1 MSENKMSLWQLQ
13 DALAR
18 IEELGED
25 EINLDEV
32 VGDIRN
38 KIDNIKM
45 FIDTINAEASKF
57 KTYADEFAKK
67 AKTLTRVSERL
78 EWYVL
83 SSLEAHGTTFE
94 LGNLWTAKIKES
106 KYVNM
111 TTDPTATDAIALCE
125 YDVVKTSYSWDKK
138 ALKPLLESG
147 QFEGKGKI
155 SVRKS
160 LNFTV
165 NKGVK

>member
-1 MSENKMSLWQLQ
+1 MSEEKMSLWKLQ
-13 DALAR
+13 DTLAR
-18 IEELGED
+18 IEELGEED
-25 EINLDEV
+25 INLDEV

-38 KIDNIKM
+38 KIDNIKQ
-45 FIDTINAEASKF
+45 FIDMIEGEAARF
-57 KTYADEFAKK
+57 KRYSEEFTKRHRSM
-67 AKTLTRVSERL
+67 LRVAERL
-78 EWYVL
+78 EGYVL

-111 TTDPTATDAIALCE
+111 TSDPTATDAIALCE

>member
-1 MSENKMSLWQLQ
+1 MGENKMSLWQLQ

-18 IEELGED
+18 IEELGEED
-25 EINLDEV
+25 INLDEV

-38 KIDNIKM
+38 KIDNIKQ
-45 FIDTINAEASKF
+45 FIDMIEGEAARF
-57 KTYADEFAKK
+57 KRYSDEFAKK
-67 AKTLTRVSERL
+67 AKAMSRVAERL
-78 EWYVL
+78 EGYVL
-83 SSLEAHGTTFE
+83 QSLEAHGTTFE

-106 KYVNM
+106 KYVDM
-111 TTDPTATDAIALCE
+111 TSEPTANDAIALC
-125 YDVVKTSYSWDKK
+125 DHGVVKTSYSWDKK

-147 QFEGKGKI
+147 QLEGIGKI